1 MNALAQWR
9 SHGYRNLFTCN
20 SGEGARRC
28 GTNTLTSTKKVFED
42 VLTER
47 RYQDRQWGHGVDDT
61 KNTPWM
67 WTAYVCSYATKWMK
81 DPFRFKRE
89 DTNEFYDR
97 MIETAAIAAA
107 ACESVLRQR
116 DMNGKTFY
124 EPD

>member
-1 MNALAQWR
+1 M
-9 SHGYRNLFTCN
+9 
-20 SGEGARRC
+20 
-28 GTNTLTSTKKVFED
+28 D
-42 VLTER
+42 V
-47 RYQDRQWGHGVDDT
+47 DG
-61 KNTPWM
+61 
-67 WTAYVCSYATKWMK
+67 VCSYATKWRK

-124 EPD
+124 EPN

>member
-1 MNALAQWR
+1 MR
-9 SHGYRNLFTCN
+9 SPNGVHTDTEISSRTNPG
-20 SGEGARRC
+20 GGARRC

-67 WTAYVCSYATKWMK
+67 WTAYVCSYATEWMK

-107 ACESVLRQR
+107 ACEKRPP
-116 DMNGKTFY
+116 TAAT
-124 EPD
+124 

>member
-1 MNALAQWR
+1 MRHEHTDKHQ
-9 SHGYRNLFTCN
+9 
-20 SGEGARRC
+20 
-28 GTNTLTSTKKVFED
+28 KIVFED
-42 VLTER
+42 VLKER
-47 RYQDRQWGHGVDDT
+47 RYQDRQWGHGIDDT

-89 DTNEFYDR
+89 DTDEFYDR
-97 MIETAAIAAA
+97 MIQTAAIAAA

-124 EPD
+124 DPN

>member
-1 MNALAQWR
+1 MR
-9 SHGYRNLFTCN
+9 HGYTDKHQ
-20 SGEGARRC
+20 E
-28 GTNTLTSTKKVFED
+28 KVFED

-47 RYQDRQWGHGVDDT
+47 RYQDRQWGHEIDD
-61 KNTPWM
+61 KQNTPWM

-81 DPFRFKRE
+81 NPFHFKRE
-89 DTNEFYDR
+89 DTDEFYDR

-124 EPD
+124 EPN

>member
-1 MNALAQWR
+1 MLKRAVQLEERAMRHEYTDKHQ
-9 SHGYRNLFTCN
+9 
-20 SGEGARRC
+20 
-28 GTNTLTSTKKVFED
+28 KKVFED

-47 RYQDRQWGHGVDDT
+47 RYQDRKWGHEIDDT
-61 KNTPWM
+61 MNTPWM

-81 DPFRFKRE
+81 DPFQFKRE
-89 DTNEFYDR
+89 DTDELYDR

-116 DMNGKTFY
+116 DTNGKTFY